1 MKPNILIVE
10 DIPLLAESYA
20 AFLRDEGTHIDI
32 EGTGAGALAS
42 LERRPASVVVLDVNL
57 PDISGIEVLQRIRAM
72 GMPAEVVVVTA
83 EGSVKLAV
91 EAMRHGALDF
101 IVKPFTADRL
111 RITVRNALERRRMAD
126 QIATIQEESSPERFA
141 GFIGQSLSM
150 EAVYR
155 ILRSAA
161 PTNATV
167 FVTGES
173 GTGKELCADA
183 LHKLSKRKSGPF
195 VVINCAAIPRDL
207 LESEIFGHVKGA
219 FTGATA
225 DRRGAALQA
234 NGGTL
239 FLDEVCEMDLAL
251 QAKMLRFLQDKQV
264 HRLGEDSPR
273 PTDVRIVCATNR
285 DPQSEVAAGRFR
297 EDLFYRLHV
306 VPVELPPLRERDAD
320 ALLIARSFLEKFSRE
335 DGRRFR
341 GFTPEAESV
350 LVSYAWPGNVRQLQN
365 AVRSIVVL
373 NEGEL
378 VTPEMLPREVLA
390 GIGAG
395 RLTMSPVAPALPPP
409 LLPGAFAPVDE
420 RPADAL
426 QPVPASAAAPG
437 LSRSAQP
444 ITPLETVIRQ
454 TIEHAIERSGG
465 SIPKAAAALEVSP
478 STLYR
483 RIQAWQSGESAA

>member
-1 MKPNILIVE
+1 LKPNILIVE

-20 AFLRDEGTHIDI
+20 AFLRDEGAQI
-32 EGTGAGALAS
+32 EIAGTGEAALAS
-42 LERRPASVVVLDVNL
+42 LERRPVGVVVLDVNL
-57 PDISGIEVLQRIRAM
+57 PDISGIDVLQRIRAL
-72 GMPAEVVVVTA
+72 GVPAEVVVVTA

-91 EAMRHGALDF
+91 DAMRHGAFDF
-101 IVKPFTADRL
+101 IVKPFTAERL
-111 RITVRNALERRRMAD
+111 RITVRNALERRRMAN
-126 QIATIQEESSPERFA
+126 QIATIQEENAPERFA

-183 LHKLSKRKSGPF
+183 LHKFSKRKSGPF

-219 FTGATA
+219 FTGATS

-239 FLDEVCEMDLAL
+239 FLDEVCEMDLSL

-264 HRLGEDSPR
+264 HRLGEDAPR
-273 PTDVRIVCATNR
+273 STDVRIVCATNR

-320 ALLIARSFLEKFSRE
+320 ALLIARSFLDKFARE
-335 DGRRFR
+335 DGRAFR
-341 GFTPEAESV
+341 GFTPEAELV
-350 LVSYAWPGNVRQLQN
+350 LMSYGWPGNVRQLQN
-365 AVRSIVVL
+365 VVRSIVVL
-373 NEGEL
+373 NEGEM

-390 GIGAG
+390 RVGAA
-395 RLTMSPVAPALPPP
+395 RLPIAAP
-409 LLPGAFAPVDE
+409 FAPQATHSLYNSPQAALDPPAQQFLE
-420 RPADAL
+420 QPRPPRA
-426 QPVPASAAAPG
+426 
-437 LSRSAQP
+437 
-444 ITPLETVIRQ
+444 ITPLETVIRE
-454 TIEHAIERSGG
+454 TIEHAIEQSGG

-483 RIQAWQSGESAA
+483 RIQAWQSGASAA